1 MFHSRIWSVFCN
13 GRVNQPKGSIG
24 WDGHDMAAMLEM
36 RALRNVMIYHGKP
49 VWVDFVQDAF
59 GYQHETRNFD

>member
-1 MFHSRIWSVFCN
+1 
-13 GRVNQPKGSIG
+13 VNQPKGSIG